1 MTNYLIRRLV
11 QTSIVMI
18 LLSYFCFGL
27 MALMPGDPV
36 DLMVS
41 SKPNITSADV
51 ARLKALYG
59 LDRPI
64 YERYYHWAK
73 DFLHGDL
80 GYSRTYKIPVGEL
93 LGPRLLNTFLL
104 SSISLIISLIVA
116 IPLGIFAALHQG
128 KKIDYLINFYS
139 FAGISVPSFWLAIV
153 LIILFAVWIPL
164 FPAGGTVTIGSDF
177 VGWPY
182 LLDRAKYLFLPV
194 CSLTLMSIGS
204 FVRFTRA
211 AMLDVLRQDY
221 MRTARAKGLN
231 RWQVIIRHGLRN
243 ALIPLITII
252 SLSMSTLFSGAVITE
267 TVFAYQGVGH
277 LILEAINGNDYN
289 VAMVS
294 FMISVAMVLIMNLV
308 ADVLYACADPRISYH

>member
-1 MTNYLIRRLV
+1 MSSYLLRRLF
-11 QTSIVMI
+11 QTSIVI
-18 LLSYFCFGL
+18 LLLSYFCFGL

-41 SKPNITSADV
+41 SRPNMTSEDV
-51 ARLKALYG
+51 ARLKSLYG

-64 YERYYHWAK
+64 YQRYYHWAK
-73 DFLHGDL
+73 NFLQGDL
-80 GYSRTYKIPVGEL
+80 GYSRTYKIPVGDL
-93 LGPRLLNTFLL
+93 LAPRLMNTFIL
-104 SSISLIISLIVA
+104 SSISLLISLLIA

-153 LIILFAVWIPL
+153 LIILFAVWLPI
-164 FPAGGTVTIGSDF
+164 FPAGGTATIGADF
-177 VGWPY
+177 HGFAY
-182 LLDRAKYLFLPV
+182 FLDRAKYLVLPI
-194 CSLTLMSIGS
+194 CSLSLMSIGS

-221 MRTARAKGLN
+221 MRTARAKGLSK
-231 RWQVIIRHGLRN
+231 WQIIIHHGLRN

-252 SLSMSTLFSGAVITE
+252 ALSMSALFSGAVITE
-267 TVFAYQGVGH
+267 TVFAFQGVGH
-277 LILEAINGNDYN
+277 LILESINGNDYN

-294 FMISVAMVLIMNLV
+294 FMISVAMVLLMNLV
-308 ADVLYACADPRISYH
+308 ADILYAVADPRISYN